1 MTKNLKNVYFMKK
14 PISIGGPSSFQ
25 IRFENK
31 LRENGYKI
39 IYANSKICKKNSVIF
54 IIGRTKKIFWL
65 LKNKIYGTK
74 IILRLDGINDYSYH
88 FKDGFLNFVKSRII
102 NIIVNFIRCRLANH
116 IVYQSLYVRKV
127 WKTFGA
133 TKSGSSVI
141 YNAVDLNEFYPTNK
155 DSKLL
160 NAKIVVVEGT
170 VQGPL
175 AVNALNAISFYKVDI
190 YGSLQKEIKKKINEV
205 RLKNLNFHGPVPR
218 HMIPKVLIGK
228 KIYLCLEIN
237 PACPNSVIEAL
248 ASGVPVV
255 GFDSGSL
262 SELVG
267 NAGII
272 LKYTGGNADKMES
285 PNCNKLNYA
294 INKINKNY
302 KKYSMLARARAKKLF
317 SSNNQYE
324 KYIQILKS

>member
-1 MTKNLKNVYFMKK
+1 M
-14 PISIGGPSSFQ
+14 
-25 IRFENK
+25 
-31 LRENGYKI
+31 
-39 IYANSKICKKNSVIF
+39 IF
-54 IIGRTKKIFWL
+54 IIGGTKKIFWL

-141 YNAVDLNEFYPTNK
+141 YNAVDLNEFNPTNK

-190 YGSLQKEIKKKINEV
+190 YGSLQKEIKKK
-205 RLKNLNFHGPVPR
+205 
-218 HMIPKVLIGK
+218 
-228 KIYLCLEIN
+228 
-237 PACPNSVIEAL
+237 
-248 ASGVPVV
+248 
-255 GFDSGSL
+255 
-262 SELVG
+262 
-267 NAGII
+267 
-272 LKYTGGNADKMES
+272 
-285 PNCNKLNYA
+285 
-294 INKINKNY
+294 
-302 KKYSMLARARAKKLF
+302 SMR
-317 SSNNQYE
+317 
-324 KYIQILKS
+324 